1 MSAPTEVWN
10 KWEGRVVDG
19 RFPLRQWLG
28 GSDHSAVFLTE
39 RAGAGPQKAA
49 IKLIRAENDGAQLS
63 RWAESA
69 KLSHPHLLPLLEY
82 GRGQIDDTPF
92 LYVVMEYAEENLA
105 EIIPLRPLSPDE
117 ARAMLLP
124 AAEGLRVL
132 HQAGFGHGRVKPANI
147 MAVDNQLKISIDGLG
162 KAGEPAAAPSLY
174 DAPEIAST
182 GLSTAGDVWSLGQTL
197 LAVLTQVEPVETSQ
211 RGLALNEDIPQPL
224 RGIVRECLHLD
235 PQRRCTAETI
245 LNALQPGTL
254 QPAMLQPGTR
264 APSPRPPVSAEVVR
278 AQRIEP
284 PARRWLIVPIVAV
297 ALFLAILLGSRLIS
311 HSPAIPA
318 KEANTATAPSAV
330 APAAQSPAT
339 KVPAPFTEKE
349 KHVPK
354 SAPMRGSVRQQVMP
368 GVSQSAL
375 RTIDGTVK
383 IAVRVDVDSSGNV
396 TQGRLS
402 SAGPSKYFA
411 NLALAAARQWKFNPP
426 QVNGQ
431 AVASEWMLRFQL
443 RRTAVNA
450 ASDEIRP

>member
-19 RFPLRQWLG
+19 KFPLRQWLG

-39 RAGAGPQKAA
+39 PAGAGPQKAA
-49 IKLIRAENDGAQLS
+49 IKLIRADNDSAQLS

-105 EIIPLRPLSPDE
+105 EIIPLRALSPDE
-117 ARAMLLP
+117 ASAMLRP
-124 AAEGLRVL
+124 AAEALRAL
-132 HQAGFGHGRVKPANI
+132 HQADFVHGRIKPANI

-162 KAGEPAAAPSLY
+162 KAGEPTAAPSLY

-182 GLSTAGDVWSLGQTL
+182 GLSTAADVWSLGGTL
-197 LAVLTQVEPVETSQ
+197 LAVLTQIQPLDTSQ
-211 RGLALNEDIPQPL
+211 RGFALNEDIPQPL

-235 PQRRCTAETI
+235 PQRRCTTETI
-245 LNALQPGTL
+245 LQALQPATL
-254 QPAMLQPGTR
+254 HPATQAT
-264 APSPRPPVSAEVVR
+264 SPQPPVSAEVVGPN
-278 AQRIEP
+278 RIEAP
-284 PARRWLIVPIVAV
+284 SRRWLIVPIVAA
-297 ALFLAILLGSRLIS
+297 ALFLAILLGSRLVS
-311 HSPAIPA
+311 HSPVIPA
-318 KEANTATAPSAV
+318 KESHQT
-330 APAAQSPAT
+330 APAAEVPAPQS
-339 KVPAPFTEKE
+339 PAPFTEKE
-349 KHVPK
+349 KPAPK
-354 SAPMRGSVRQQVMP
+354 SAPISNTRGSVRQQVLP

-383 IAVRVDVDSSGNV
+383 IGVRVDVDSLGNV
-396 TQGRLS
+396 TQVRLT

-431 AVASEWMLRFQL
+431 ALASEWLLRFQL
-443 RRTAVNA
+443 RRTAVNV
-450 ASDEIRP
+450 ASDQTRP